1 MCPLAS
7 GRSIVL
13 HLKSQITLPP
23 SPLDSVF
30 SFSEHLELGKKLC
43 MYSVEVVAEEGT
55 QFTGELHRNTTFYF
69 VTKKLPLAACGMD
82 EQAHIWRLKAGRE
95 GKRARTTTPQ
105 RAHTTCKG

>member
-1 MCPLAS
+1 MLISLPFLGVSSAALDVYILCAPLQAVV
-7 GRSIVL
+7 VL

-43 MYSVEVVAEEGT
+43 MYLVEVVAEEGT

-69 VTKKLPLAACGMD
+69 VTKNYPWL
-82 EQAHIWRLKAGRE
+82 
-95 GKRARTTTPQ
+95 RAEWTNR
-105 RAHTTCKG
+105 RIFGD